1 MAWPGGD
8 HLPGR
13 TDQCDND
20 GVIEGVDGMTLQA
33 RGEMYDDLIAVQGHE
48 LEGVRVESVERAD
61 DVVRI
66 RMASTDGRE
75 RSWVELRTA
84 LEHMLAAD

>member
-1 MAWPGGD
+1 MASPEGD
-8 HLPGR
+8 HLPSR
-13 TDQCDND
+13 TDRCDTD

-33 RGEMYDDLIAVQGHE
+33 RIEMYDDLVAVQGHE
-48 LEGVRVESVERAD
+48 LEGVKVESVERAD

-75 RSWVELRTA
+75 RSWVELRTV